1 MKIIFVSG
9 GAGVIGLELVPI
21 LLKQGNTVIV
31 GDLKPRPSSFPS
43 EVIYIQGDLNDLNFH
58 ELESFAPEIFIH
70 LAATFERSTESYDF
84 WKENFRHNVLLSH
97 NLMSLMKEIKTLER
111 VVFASSYLIYDPN
124 LYQFDS
130 PRETAIIL
138 DETCQVQPR
147 NLTGMAKFSHEMELN
162 FLDKFKANQFTTVCA
177 RIFRGYG
184 LNSRDV
190 ISRWVRSLLKNE
202 EIDVY
207 KSEGLFDYI
216 FARDTAEGLIKLAFC
231 DNLQG
236 IVNLGTGRP
245 RRVIEI
251 LEILR
256 SYFPDMKYREVESD
270 ILFEASTADTTK
282 LKKYINWTPKL
293 NLEDTIPEIIEH
305 EKKCLDNSVVL
316 NHNKLLNILVSSSS
330 KKISLINAMKKAA
343 IKFSQTSKV
352 IAGDSSDEAL
362 SFFVADEFWQMPKT
376 KDENLET
383 LLLEC
388 SKRGINTILPTRDGE
403 LEFWARNAEKFES
416 NNIHIIVSTL
426 DSVKRCLD
434 KKLFSDFGVIHKL
447 PFIPSYL
454 DINEFESEY
463 YVVKERYGAG
473 SKSIG
478 IKLDRKQALSH
489 SSSIENPI
497 FQPFISGT
505 EISVDA
511 WAYKNSKIKGIVMR
525 KRDKVKNGE
534 SLVTTTFSNTR
545 LENEIIQ
552 ILEKLQLSG
561 PIVLQ
566 AMLDFNE
573 NLHIIECNSRFGGA
587 STTGISAG
595 LDSLFWS
602 ILESKNFEVDKYPFI
617 RSRKEIR
624 QVRLISDKIIYGTD
638 F

>member
-352 IAGDSSDEAL
+352 TAGDSSDEAL

-525 KRDKVKNGE
+525 KRDKVINGE

>member
-1 MKIIFVSG
+1 MKKIFVSG

-21 LLKQGNTVIV
+21 LLKQGHTVIV
-31 GDLKPRPSSFPS
+31 GDLKCRPSSFPN
-43 EVIYIQGDLNDLNFH
+43 EVIYVQGDLNDLNSH
-58 ELESFAPEIFIH
+58 DLESFAPEIFIH

-97 NLMSLMKEIKTLER
+97 NLMSLMKESKTLER

-124 LYQFDS
+124 LYQFDT
-130 PRETAIIL
+130 PRETATFL
-138 DETCQVQPR
+138 NETCHVQPR

-190 ISRWVRSLLKNE
+190 ISRWVRSLLNNE
-202 EIDVY
+202 QIDVY
-207 KSEGLFDYI
+207 RSEGLFDYI

-231 DNLQG
+231 DSLQG

-245 RRVIEI
+245 RKVIDIIEI
-251 LEILR
+251 LR
-256 SYFPDMKYREVESD
+256 NYFPDMKYREVDSD
-270 ILFEASTADTTK
+270 ILYEASAADITK
-282 LKKYINWTPKL
+282 LKKYINWSPKL

-305 EKKCLDNSVVL
+305 EKKYLNNPVVL
-316 NHNKLLNILVSSSS
+316 NSNKSLNILVSSSS

-343 IKFSQTSKV
+343 TKFSQNAKV

-362 SFFVADEFWQMPKT
+362 SFFVADEFWQMPKAN
-376 KDENLET
+376 DENLEI

-388 SKRGINTILPTRDGE
+388 SKRGINAILPTRDGE
-403 LEFWARNAEKFES
+403 LEFWARNAEKFRE
-416 NNIHIIVSTL
+416 NKIQIIVSKL
-426 DSVKRCLD
+426 DSVMRCLD
-434 KKLFSDFGVIHKL
+434 KKSFSDFGLIQKL
-447 PFIPSYL
+447 PFIPSYF
-454 DINEFESEY
+454 DINEFDSEY
-463 YVVKERYGAG
+463 YVVKERFGAG

-478 IKLDRKQALSH
+478 IKLDRIQALHHAASL
-489 SSSIENPI
+489 ENPI
-497 FQPFISGT
+497 FQPFISGI

-525 KRDKVKNGE
+525 KRDKVVNGE
-534 SLVTTTFSNTR
+534 SLVTTTFSNPM
-545 LENEIIQ
+545 LEDEIIK

-566 AMLDFNE
+566 AMIDSNE
-573 NLHIIECNSRFGGA
+573 DLHIIECNSRFGGA

-602 ILESKNFEVDKYPFI
+602 ILEFNSFEVDKYPFI
-617 RSRKEIR
+617 RCPKEIR
-624 QVRLISDKIIYGTD
+624 QVRLISDNIIYGTN

>member
-1 MKIIFVSG
+1 
-9 GAGVIGLELVPI
+9 
-21 LLKQGNTVIV
+21 
-31 GDLKPRPSSFPS
+31 
-43 EVIYIQGDLNDLNFH
+43 VIYIQGDLNDLNFH

-352 IAGDSSDEAL
+352 TAGDSSDEAL

-525 KRDKVKNGE
+525 KRDKVINGE

>member
-352 IAGDSSDEAL
+352 TAGDSSDEAL

>member
-1 MKIIFVSG
+1 
-9 GAGVIGLELVPI
+9 
-21 LLKQGNTVIV
+21 
-31 GDLKPRPSSFPS
+31 
-43 EVIYIQGDLNDLNFH
+43 
-58 ELESFAPEIFIH
+58 
-70 LAATFERSTESYDF
+70 
-84 WKENFRHNVLLSH
+84 
-97 NLMSLMKEIKTLER
+97 MSLMKEIKTLER

-352 IAGDSSDEAL
+352 TAGDSSDEAL

-525 KRDKVKNGE
+525 KRDKVINGE